1 MKVKI
6 CGITNI
12 DDALSAADLGADA
25 LGFIFVKSSPRY
37 IAPSAAQK
45 IIQELPPFV
54 VPVGVAAVMEYN
66 EILEIIGQT
75 GIGCVQLHGEEMPKQ
90 IRQYPVPVV
99 QSFRVDSDFDPE
111 ILRRYRGPAYLL
123 DTKVSGVLGGT
134 GQTFDWEIAVQAKKY
149 GRIILAG
156 GLNPENILEAARRV
170 QPYAVDINSGVEERP
185 GKKDLTKLKLL
196 FEQLKQVKNV

>member
-1 MKVKI
+1 VKVKI

-12 DDALSAADLGADA
+12 DDALSATDFGADA

-37 IAPSAAQK
+37 ITPRAAQK

-54 VPVGVAAVMEYN
+54 VPVGVIDEMAHN
-66 EILEIIGQT
+66 GILEIIGQT

>member
-1 MKVKI
+1 VKVKI

-12 DDALSAADLGADA
+12 DDALSATDFGADA

-37 IAPSAAQK
+37 ITPRAAQK

-54 VPVGVAAVMEYN
+54 VPVGVIDEMAHN
-66 EILEIIGQT
+66 GILEIIGQT

-196 FEQLKQVKNV
+196 FEQLKQVNNV

>member
-1 MKVKI
+1 
-6 CGITNI
+6 
-12 DDALSAADLGADA
+12 
-25 LGFIFVKSSPRY
+25 
-37 IAPSAAQK
+37 
-45 IIQELPPFV
+45 
-54 VPVGVAAVMEYN
+54 
-66 EILEIIGQT
+66 
-75 GIGCVQLHGEEMPKQ
+75 MPKQ